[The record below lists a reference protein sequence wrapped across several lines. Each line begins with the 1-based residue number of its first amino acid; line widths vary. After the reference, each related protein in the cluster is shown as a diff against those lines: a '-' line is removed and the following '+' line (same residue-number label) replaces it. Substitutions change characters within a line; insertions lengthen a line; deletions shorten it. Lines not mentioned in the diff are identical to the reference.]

1 MSDTRCMHG
10 RTPASRTANPCPGP
24 ECAVPAPL
32 KGSMAPIVHAATDDG
47 TGHCPTCGQRVRPI
61 ADGKHVHPD
70 GHVAARTPAAVLAAR
85 TLVADWQQASDNTRP
100 GGNDRP
106 DDYILDTDDIEAEAY
121 ADIYEE
127 CAHALASILDPAIE
141 RS

>member
-70 GHVAARTPAAVLAAR
+70 GHVAARTPAVVLAAQA
-85 TLVADWQQASDNTRP
+85 LIGKWQSDADSIRP
-100 GGNDRP
+100 TDMSEETP
-106 DDYILDTDDIEAEAY
+106 DEMAN
-121 ADIYEE
+121 IYDE
-127 CAHALASILDPAIE
+127 CAGALAHALALDPNA
-141 RS
+141 

>member
-70 GHVAARTPAAVLAAR
+70 GHVAARTPAAVLAAQA
-85 TLVADWQQASDNTRP
+85 LIADWQQRATELTGYPMGRGEN
-100 GGNDRP
+100 
-106 DDYILDTDDIEAEAY
+106 YVLDTDEIEDETHADTLAECAG
-121 ADIYEE
+121 AL
-127 CAHALASILDPAIE
+127 AHALALDPNA
-141 RS
+141 